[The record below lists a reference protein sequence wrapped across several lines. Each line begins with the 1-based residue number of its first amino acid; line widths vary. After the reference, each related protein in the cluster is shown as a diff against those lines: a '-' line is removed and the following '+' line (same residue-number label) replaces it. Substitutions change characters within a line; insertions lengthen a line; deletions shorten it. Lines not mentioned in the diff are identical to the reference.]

1 MAHGKATPPK
11 GKKKGLASTKEEANP
26 YLYDRCVTSGEVVQ
40 SIEIPA
46 HLRGTQAAQGMEIP
60 ARYAPVTRLQWVF
73 VKRIEHGGKIAFAG
87 VWQQGDHAFTFIFR
101 AERHTCS
108 RKGSRTRR
116 DAHEQAFGFS

>member
-1 MAHGKATPPK
+1 MLPE
-11 GKKKGLASTKEEANP
+11 GKKKGLVSTKEEANP

-46 HLRGTQAAQGMEIP
+46 LLRGIQAAQSIGIP
-60 ARYAPVTRLQWVF
+60 TRYEPVTRLQWVF
-73 VKRIEHGGKIAFAG
+73 IKRIEHGGEIAFAG
-87 VWQQGDHAFTFIFR
+87 VGQQGDHALAFIFR

-116 DAHEQAFGFS
+116 DTHKQAFGFS

>member
-1 MAHGKATPPK
+1 MLPE
-11 GKKKGLASTKEEANP
+11 GKKKGLVSTKEDANP
-26 YLYDRCVTSGEVVQ
+26 YLYDRCVTSGKVAQ

-60 ARYAPVTRLQWVF
+60 ARYPPITRLQWVF
-73 VKRIEHGGKIAFAG
+73 IKRIEHGGEIAFAG
-87 VWQQGDHAFTFIFR
+87 VGQQGDHALAFIFR

-108 RKGSRTRR
+108 RKSSRTRR

>member
-1 MAHGKATPPK
+1 MAYGEATSPEE
-11 GKKKGLASTKEEANP
+11 KKKGLVSTKEEANP
-26 YLYDRCVTSGEVVQ
+26 YLYDRCVTSGEVAQ

-46 HLRGTQAAQGMEIP
+46 LLRGTQAAQSIGIP
-60 ARYAPVTRLQWVF
+60 TRYGPVTRLQWVF
-73 VKRIEHGGKIAFAG
+73 VKRIEHGGEIAFAG
-87 VWQQGDHAFTFIFR
+87 VGQQGDHAFAFIFR

>member
-1 MAHGKATPPK
+1 MAHGEATSPK
-11 GKKKGLASTKEEANP
+11 GKKKGLVSTKEEANP
-26 YLYDRCVTSGEVVQ
+26 YLYDRCVTSGEVAQ

-46 HLRGTQAAQGMEIP
+46 HLRGIQAVQSIGIP

-87 VWQQGDHAFTFIFR
+87 IGQQGDHALAFIFR

-108 RKGSRTRR
+108 RKSSRTRR
-116 DAHEQAFGFS
+116 DTHKQAFGFS

>member
-1 MAHGKATPPK
+1 MAHSEATSAE
-11 GKKKGLASTKEEANP
+11 GKKKGLASTNEEANP

-46 HLRGTQAAQGMEIP
+46 LLRGIQTTQGIGIP
-60 ARYAPVTRLQWVF
+60 TRYAPVTRLQWVF
-73 VKRIEHGGKIAFAG
+73 IKRIEHGGEIAFAG
-87 VWQQGDHAFTFIFR
+87 VGQQGDHALAFIFR

-116 DAHEQAFGFS
+116 DTHEQAFGFS